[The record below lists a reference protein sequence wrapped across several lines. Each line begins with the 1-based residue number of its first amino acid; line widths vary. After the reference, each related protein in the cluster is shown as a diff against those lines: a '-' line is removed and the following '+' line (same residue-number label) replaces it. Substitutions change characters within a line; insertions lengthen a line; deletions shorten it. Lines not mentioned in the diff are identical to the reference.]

1 MNEYIQLLVKAENTT
16 NRADAI
22 RLINRAT
29 ELRETHSIAYN
40 GPTMPL
46 NGIAGGMTP
55 KKG

>member
-29 ELRETHSIAYN
+29 ELLTNTAEIR
-40 GPTMPL
+40 PTMPL
-46 NGIAGGMTP
+46 NGVSGGMTP